1 MKEMLKELA
10 ILLETDNNS
19 NNDSPYNKID
29 DKNVPQMYKK
39 RKKVLKLSDI
49 NRLKKI
55 RNQKRE
61 ELAQDSVFVP
71 ILYGPALENP
81 VEMGG
86 DIGAGLPM

>member
-19 NNDSPYNKID
+19 NNDSPYNRID

-71 ILYGPALENP
+71 ILYGPSLENP
-81 VEMGG
+81 EEMGG
-86 DIGAGLPM
+86 DLGAGMPM